1 MLSPRK
7 AEQLLNALAAA
18 EGFDQIADALNGIL
32 AFAWEQSGEQAVLAL
47 LEYLDG
53 QPGRLT
59 ASMIGDMTATME
71 DIMGPQFA
79 NRVSPIVRETVGIVY
94 GMAQE
99 EIRAGMSASFNLP
112 DRRAMTWLHEH
123 EMYWTRTHFTRE
135 WTERIAN
142 LSEVAIKNG
151 LSRHDAGLFFQDTL
165 GEAFAGESQQYWELV
180 ADAITTRSRSFG
192 SIEAFQKAGITQY
205 RIDAVIDHRTSEIC
219 KYLDGEEIE
228 TLLPD
233 GTVKKYKLD
242 DVTFSTADAVATR
255 DAMIAAKSPEDAKEI
270 MPWKSPSFVLGKSTG
285 ELASSGIMMPP
296 FHGRCRSRLV
306 II

>member
-18 EGFDQIADALNGIL
+18 EGFDQIADALSRIL
-32 AFAWEQSGEQAVLAL
+32 GFAWEQSGLEAVTAL
-47 LEYLDG
+47 LEYLDAE
-53 QPGRLT
+53 PGRLT
-59 ASMIGDMTATME
+59 EAMIADMTGTME

-79 NRVSPIVRETVGIVY
+79 GRVSPIVRETVWIVY

-99 EIRAGMSASFNLP
+99 EIRTGLSATFNLP

-151 LSRHDAGLFFQDTL
+151 LSRHDAGLFFQNTL
-165 GEAFAGESQQYWELV
+165 GEAFKGESQQYWELV

-192 SIEAFQKAGITQY
+192 SIEAFQKAGIAQY

-219 KYLDGEEIE
+219 RYLDGEEIE

-233 GTVKKYKLD
+233 GTVKTYKLD
-242 DVTFSTADAVATR
+242 DVTFNTADAVAVR
-255 DAMIAAKSPEDAKEI
+255 DAMIAAPNPDAAKEV
-270 MPWKSPSFVLGKSTG
+270 MPWKSPAFVLGKDTAQ
-285 ELASSGIMMPP
+285 LASSGIMMPP

-306 II
+306 IV